1 MRAIFEREFR
11 SCFTSVSG
19 YVFAAFLL
27 LFAGIYTMSVCL
39 IGGYANFEYVL
50 GNMSFIFL
58 LIVPVITM
66 KTFAEERRQHTDQ
79 LLYALPIG
87 MTKVVLGKYLALLA
101 VFAVPMLIIAVYPLV
116 LSLYGTLSFRTI
128 LTTYIGFLLLGA
140 SLLSIGMFLSSLT
153 ESQPLAAGGTFLVL
167 LLNFFSSSLASYV
180 SVGSSLLTSLCLFDR
195 IDDFVYGILNLNS
208 VIFYLSVIVFFV
220 FLTIQAC
227 EKRRWS

>member
-1 MRAIFEREFR
+1 MKAIFEREFR
-11 SCFTSVSG
+11 SYFTSVSG

-39 IGGYANFEYVL
+39 FGGYANFEYVL

-66 KTFAEERRQHTDQ
+66 KTFAEERRQRTDQ

-101 VFAVPMLIIAVYPLV
+101 VFAVPMVIIALYPLV

-128 LTTYIGFLLLGA
+128 LTTFIGFLLLGA

-167 LLNFFSSSLASYV
+167 LLNFFSSSLASYI

>member
-1 MRAIFEREFR
+1 MKAIFERELR
-11 SCFTSVSG
+11 SYYTSVSG

-87 MTKVVLGKYLALLA
+87 MTRVVLGKYLALLA
-101 VFAVPMLIIAVYPLV
+101 VFAVPMLIVALYPLV
-116 LSLYGTLSFRTI
+116 LNLYGTLSFRTI
-128 LTTYIGFLLLGA
+128 LVSYIGFLLLGA
-140 SLLSIGMFLSSLT
+140 SLLAIGMFISSLT
-153 ESQPLAAGGTFLVL
+153 ESQPLAAGGTFLIL
-167 LLNFFSSSLASYV
+167 LLNFFSGSLASYV
-180 SVGSSLLTSLCLFDR
+180 SVGSGLLTNLCLFDR
-195 IDDFVYGILNLNS
+195 VDDFVYGILNLNS
-208 VIFYLSVIVFFV
+208 VVFYLSVIAFFV
-220 FLTIQAC
+220 FLTVQAC

>member
-1 MRAIFEREFR
+1 MKAIFERELR
-11 SCFTSVSG
+11 SYYTSVSG

-66 KTFAEERRQHTDQ
+66 KTFAEERRQRTDQ

-87 MTKVVLGKYLALLA
+87 MTRVVLGKYLALLA
-101 VFAVPMLIIAVYPLV
+101 VFAVPMLIVALYPLV
-116 LSLYGTLSFRTI
+116 LNLYGTLSFRTI
-128 LTTYIGFLLLGA
+128 LVSYIGFLLLGA
-140 SLLSIGMFLSSLT
+140 SLLAIGMFISSLT
-153 ESQPLAAGGTFLVL
+153 ESQPLAAGGTFLIL
-167 LLNFFSSSLASYV
+167 LLNFFSGSLASYV
-180 SVGSSLLTSLCLFDR
+180 SVGSGLLTCLCLFDR
-195 IDDFVYGILNLNS
+195 VDDFVYGILNLNS
-208 VIFYLSVIVFFV
+208 VVFYLSVIAFFV
-220 FLTIQAC
+220 FLTVQAC

>member
-1 MRAIFEREFR
+1 MKAIFERELR
-11 SCFTSVSG
+11 SYYTSVSG

-66 KTFAEERRQHTDQ
+66 KTFAEERKQRTDQ

-87 MTKVVLGKYLALLA
+87 MTRVVLGKYLALLA
-101 VFAVPMLIIAVYPLV
+101 VFAVPMLIIALYPLV

-128 LTTYIGFLLLGA
+128 LVTYIGFLLLGA
-140 SLLSIGMFLSSLT
+140 SLLAIGMFISSLT

-167 LLNFFSSSLASYV
+167 LLNFFSGSLASYV
-180 SVGSSLLTSLCLFDR
+180 SVGNGLLTSLCLFDR

-208 VIFYLSVIVFFV
+208 VVFYLSVIVFFV
-220 FLTIQAC
+220 FLTVQAC

>member
-1 MRAIFEREFR
+1 MKAIFERELR
-11 SCFTSVSG
+11 SYYTSVSG
-19 YVFAAFLL
+19 YVFVAFLL

-87 MTKVVLGKYLALLA
+87 MTRVVFGKYLALLA
-101 VFAVPMLIIAVYPLV
+101 VFAVPMLIIALYPLV

-128 LTTYIGFLLLGA
+128 LVTYIGFLLLGA
-140 SLLSIGMFLSSLT
+140 SLLAIGMFISSLT
-153 ESQPLAAGGTFLVL
+153 ESQPLAAGGTFLIL

-180 SVGSSLLTSLCLFDR
+180 SVGSGLLTSLCLFDR
-195 IDDFVYGILNLNS
+195 MDNFVYGILDLNS
-208 VIFYLSVIVFFV
+208 VIFYLSVIAFFV

>member
-1 MRAIFEREFR
+1 MKAIFERELR
-11 SCFTSVSG
+11 SYYTSVSG
-19 YVFAAFLL
+19 YVFAAFLM

-66 KTFAEERRQHTDQ
+66 KTFAEERKQRTDQ

-87 MTKVVLGKYLALLA
+87 MTRVVLGKYLALLA
-101 VFAVPMLIIAVYPLV
+101 VFAVPMLIIALYPLV

-128 LTTYIGFLLLGA
+128 LVTYIGFLLLGA
-140 SLLSIGMFLSSLT
+140 SLLAIGMFISSLT

-167 LLNFFSSSLASYV
+167 LLNFFSGSLASYV
-180 SVGSSLLTSLCLFDR
+180 SVGNGLLTSLCLFDR

-208 VIFYLSVIVFFV
+208 VVFYLSVIVFFV
-220 FLTIQAC
+220 FLTVQAC

>member
-1 MRAIFEREFR
+1 MKAIFERELR
-11 SCFTSVSG
+11 SYYTSVSG

-87 MTKVVLGKYLALLA
+87 MTRVVLGKYLALLA
-101 VFAVPMLIIAVYPLV
+101 VFAVPMLIVALYPLV
-116 LSLYGTLSFRTI
+116 LNLYGTLSFRTI
-128 LTTYIGFLLLGA
+128 LVSYIGFLLLGA
-140 SLLSIGMFLSSLT
+140 SLLAIGMFISSLT
-153 ESQPLAAGGTFLVL
+153 ESQPLAAGGTFLIL
-167 LLNFFSSSLASYV
+167 LLNFFSGSLASYV
-180 SVGSSLLTSLCLFDR
+180 SVGSGLLTSLSLFDR
-195 IDDFVYGILNLNS
+195 VDDFVYGILNLNS
-208 VIFYLSVIVFFV
+208 VVFYLSVITFFV
-220 FLTIQAC
+220 FLTVQAC

>member
-1 MRAIFEREFR
+1 MKAIFERELR
-11 SCFTSVSG
+11 SYYTSVSG

-87 MTKVVLGKYLALLA
+87 MNRVVLGKYLALLA
-101 VFAVPMLIIAVYPLV
+101 VFAVPMLIVALYPLV
-116 LSLYGTLSFRTI
+116 LNLYGTLSFRTI
-128 LTTYIGFLLLGA
+128 LVSYIGFLLLGA
-140 SLLSIGMFLSSLT
+140 SLLAIGMFISSLT
-153 ESQPLAAGGTFLVL
+153 ESQPLAAGGTFLIL
-167 LLNFFSSSLASYV
+167 LLNFFSGSLASYV
-180 SVGSSLLTSLCLFDR
+180 SVGSGLLTSLCLFDR
-195 IDDFVYGILNLNS
+195 ADDFVYGILNLNS
-208 VIFYLSVIVFFV
+208 VVFYLSVIAFFV
-220 FLTIQAC
+220 FLTVQAC